1 MANSGGIITGP
12 IRLWSDVRSVLGV
25 ATGSQGE
32 LCLSSKI
39 NLSSKVKPQSV
50 ATTGTEPAFYSN
62 GSYAEQLVARNAAIK
77 KGCYGIANIPWF
89 TSASSMVRW
98 MYGESGVYPDNL
110 YGVNKSGTWTWRK
123 PTKFRKIDFDGYN
136 HLAQPL
142 SRGYSTSSVEVPLYA
157 STYMLALLNGDSTGI
172 MIKDICESGVWWGG
186 GEAGSQD
193 SLYLGLC
200 VSSNSSN
207 KMAMLFSD
215 MRPQNMTYEA
225 QYEIVSSQFFSIFK
239 DADLPANCKTFIFL
253 AALTGSR
260 PTGIVTPGSLSGLFC
275 PIVCSE
281 QTIRFS
287 KEGLKIMVTV
297 VGELRTETD
306 TKVYCRIKLV
316 NESRNDYYIQ
326 PTLSLVN
333 GSNNNVLDSRSWSR
347 QLLAPGGTFLQTDI
361 MLDRGSV
368 EGYKL
373 YTRAEVR
380 VYTVAT
386 GGVHVAILDSGSQNI
401 YQGTLPPWT

>member
-1 MANSGGIITGP
+1 MFFADQAA
-12 IRLWSDVRSVLGV
+12 RE
-25 ATGSQGE
+25 A
-32 LCLSSKI
+32 
-39 NLSSKVKPQSV
+39 
-50 ATTGTEPAFYSN
+50 AFK
-62 GSYAEQLVARNAAIK
+62 R
-77 KGCYGIANIPWF
+77 GCYGIDKIPWF

-110 YGVNKSGTWTWRK
+110 YGVNKNSTWIWRK
-123 PTKFRKIDFDGYN
+123 PTKYRLGDFNKYN

-142 SRGYSTSSVEVPLYA
+142 SRGYNESNVEVPLYS

-172 MIKDICESGVWWGG
+172 MLKDICESGVWWGG
-186 GEAGSQD
+186 GEAGDPD
-193 SLYLGLC
+193 SLCLGLC
-200 VSSNSSN
+200 ISANSST
-207 KMAMLFSD
+207 KIAMLFSD
-215 MRPQNMTYEA
+215 MKPQYMTYEA
-225 QYEIVSSQFFSIFK
+225 QFQIVSSQFFSIFK
-239 DADLPANCKTFIFL
+239 DKDFPVDCKTFIFL
-253 AALTGSR
+253 AALTGSK

-287 KEGLKIMVTV
+287 KEGLKILVTV
-297 VGELRTETD
+297 VGELRTETA
-306 TKVYCRIKLV
+306 TKVCCRLRLV

-326 PTLSLVN
+326 PTLYLVN
-333 GSNNNVLDSRSWSR
+333 GDGAPYNVLDSHSWSR
-347 QLLAPGGTFLQTDI
+347 QLLAPGDTFLQTDI

-380 VYTVAT
+380 IYTVAT
-386 GGVHVAILDSGSQNI
+386 GGVHVAMLDSDTQQV